1 MFFLFLV
8 MWVILNGR
16 LDREVLATGLV
27 LAVPVYLFF
36 CFVMKYTPKKEWKT
50 LLHFPWLLKYIGVL
64 LVEIIKAN
72 FAVIRLIL
80 SSKLEPEPTL
90 VHFKKPMKKD
100 SHRVL
105 LADSITLTPG
115 TITVELRDDG
125 TYVVHALD
133 KEFAEGIDSSVFVE
147 MIRELEERE

>member
-1 MFFLFLV
+1 MFFLFLI

-16 LDREVLATGLV
+16 LDREVLVTGLV

-36 CFVMKYTPKKEWKT
+36 CLVMRYTPKKEWKT
-50 LLHFPWLLKYIGVL
+50 VKHFPWLLKYIGVL

-80 SSKLEPEPTL
+80 SPKLEPEPIL

-100 SHRVL
+100 SHKVL
-105 LADSITLTPG
+105 LANSITLTPG
-115 TITVELRDDG
+115 TITVELDG
-125 TYVVHALD
+125 DNYAVHALD
-133 KEFAEGIDSSVFVE
+133 KEFAEGLDSSVFVE
-147 MIRELEERE
+147 MIKELEERE

>member
-1 MFFLFLV
+1 MFILFLV

-16 LDREVLATGLV
+16 LDREVLVTGLV
-27 LAVPVYLFF
+27 LAIPVYLFF
-36 CFVMKYTPKKEWKT
+36 CLIMKYTPKKEWKT
-50 LLHFPWLLKYIGVL
+50 VMHFPWLLKYIGVL

-72 FAVIRLIL
+72 FAVIRLIM

-90 VHFKKPMKKD
+90 VHFRKPLRRDAHK
-100 SHRVL
+100 VL
-105 LADSITLTPG
+105 LANSITLTPG
-115 TITVELRDDG
+115 TITVELDGDD
-125 TYVVHALD
+125 YVVHALD